1 MSRLFC
7 GLHTRPRSFRVKIR
21 RFLGMFR
28 RRTLLFSSKTH
39 LFRSSLKNNL
49 QSTSHALIR
58 EKNQGAN
65 ARWAVPLEYDD
76 LPEVLVKTFRTP
88 NVGKLIRRSWA
99 NDGVMPFD
107 RRVAIQLAVDEAERF
122 EAQNRINLMISD
134 TDRAMSR
141 TQTLQKSVLLT
152 KLSQAVKKNLQS
164 AVDECDKVEELEE
177 KLQQLAVD
185 PQAMRD
191 DAMDLAG
198 ECIDV
203 LRDARD
209 AMTSFM
215 ASNAKIPRA
224 SHLWDCP
231 GGLTGEQALALMTR
245 SQSAANESAQR
256 RTGRIGRP
264 VRDLEGRIE
273 AAQRHMDDLM
283 ATIPRENRVL
293 DRFSRDELRSLYLV
307 CYQEQP
313 NQTMNKQVLKD
324 ALESELPIQ
333 YPDFLYDAMFA
344 AEEVAP
350 RAESGEISDS
360 EERSFGDVTFDD
372 ASASTPRS
380 TSMSM
385 EID

>member
-1 MSRLFC
+1 
-7 GLHTRPRSFRVKIR
+7 
-21 RFLGMFR
+21 
-28 RRTLLFSSKTH
+28 
-39 LFRSSLKNNL
+39 
-49 QSTSHALIR
+49 
-58 EKNQGAN
+58 
-65 ARWAVPLEYDD
+65 
-76 LPEVLVKTFRTP
+76 
-88 NVGKLIRRSWA
+88 
-99 NDGVMPFD
+99 MPFD

-152 KLSQAVKKNLQS
+152 RLSQAVKKKLQT
-164 AVDECDKVEELEE
+164 AVDECDKVDALEE
-177 KLQQLAVD
+177 KLQRLTVD
-185 PQAMRD
+185 PRAMRD

-224 SHLWDCP
+224 SQLWDCP

-245 SQSAANESAQR
+245 SQSAANEPAQR

-283 ATIPRENRVL
+283 ASIPRENRVL

-313 NQTMNKQVLKD
+313 NQGMTKPVLKA
-324 ALESELPIQ
+324 ALETELPIQ
-333 YPDFLYDAMFA
+333 YPEFLYDAMFA

-350 RAESGEISDS
+350 RVESGENSDS